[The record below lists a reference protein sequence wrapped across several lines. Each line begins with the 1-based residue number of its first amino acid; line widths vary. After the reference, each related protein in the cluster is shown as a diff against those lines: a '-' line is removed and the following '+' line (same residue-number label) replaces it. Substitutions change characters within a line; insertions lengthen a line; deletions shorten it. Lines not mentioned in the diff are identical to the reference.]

1 MNIKNYWFL
10 DLILVVVKYGFPLL
24 AAGSDICRKWGE
36 EATVTVPH
44 PQGVMGGNIGVLALG
59 VGMEVVVGI
68 FLLVFWFAIFVLIA
82 GLAFLIDF
90 LLFEF
95 TFLMFM

>member
-1 MNIKNYWFL
+1 
-10 DLILVVVKYGFPLL
+10 
-24 AAGSDICRKWGE
+24 
-36 EATVTVPH
+36 
-44 PQGVMGGNIGVLALG
+44 MGGNIGVLALG

-95 TFLMFM
+95 TFLMFICCFMVCANLVVLQFFSL

>member
-1 MNIKNYWFL
+1 
-10 DLILVVVKYGFPLL
+10 
-24 AAGSDICRKWGE
+24 
-36 EATVTVPH
+36 
-44 PQGVMGGNIGVLALG
+44 MGGNIGVLALG

-82 GLAFLIDF
+82 GLDFLIDF